1 MTSTTQTSA
10 PRRAI
15 WRWVLLVA
23 GICLAP
29 FLLLGAIAVSYLTL
43 DSDVRALRKQVM
55 AATDASWHTKV
66 QMDVGQVTL
75 GAVNQ
80 GLRFVRHK
88 DMADARLAL
97 SAVKHVSVGVYER
110 TSERADCSSERLF
123 VDTDR
128 VMQRRGWTRLV
139 GVADHK
145 ENVLIYAR
153 DRSGDNEP
161 LDLCIA
167 VVNGRE
173 LVVVS
178 TSVDPSALG
187 ELVERHAGDGW
198 KRQFR
203 SSKLGL

>member
-1 MTSTTQTSA
+1 MNPTSPSPA
-10 PRRAI
+10 PRRHI
-15 WRWVLLVA
+15 WRWVLLAA

-29 FLLLGAIAVSYLTL
+29 FLLLGAVAISYLTL

-75 GAVNQ
+75 GAINE
-80 GLRFVRHK
+80 GLRFVHHK

-97 SAVKHVSVGVYER
+97 SAVKHASVGVYER
-110 TSERADCSSERLF
+110 TSDRADWSNERLF
-123 VDTDR
+123 GDTDR
-128 VMQRRGWTRLV
+128 AMQGRGWTRLV
-139 GVADHK
+139 GVVDHK
-145 ENVLIYAR
+145 ENVLVYTR
-153 DRSGDNEP
+153 DSRGDNEP

-178 TSVDPSALG
+178 TSIDPSALG
-187 ELVERHAGDGW
+187 DLVERHAGEGW
-198 KRQFR
+198 KRPLRFA
-203 SSKLGL
+203 KL